1 MQFTRIA
8 SMMIGVLIF
17 SQSYAQ
23 VVKKTFDLPEF
34 KGVYA
39 NAKYEVYI
47 KQSNKQEVRAEAL
60 KDILDITK
68 ITVEDGILMIN
79 IERKNDPA
87 SKSIWSKI
95 DDIKVNPTLKIYVS
109 MKEVNVLQVNGGGKI
124 ISENSIASDDLD
136 LRVTGSGGMD
146 IDIKGKRVNAELSGS
161 GNMLLKGY
169 ATTARASLS
178 GSGSLNAFNFELE
191 SCEVVVSG
199 NGNAELNVRE
209 DLNSKIMGSGWV
221 KHKGNTKKLT
231 SKVYGSGDIERA
243 Y

>member
-1 MQFTRIA
+1 MQVIKILILLISVLSFTA
-8 SMMIGVLIF
+8 GKS
-17 SQSYAQ
+17 Q

-34 KGVYA
+34 KSIYA
-39 NAKYEVYI
+39 NAKYEVYV

-60 KDILDITK
+60 KDILDITELK
-68 ITVEDGILMIN
+68 VEDGILMIH

-109 MKEVNVLQVNGGGKI
+109 MKEVSNLQVNGGGKI

-136 LRVTGSGGMD
+136 LRVTGSGSMD
-146 IDIKGKRVNAELSGS
+146 IDIKGKRVNAEVSGS
-161 GNMLLKGY
+161 GSMLLKGY
-169 ATTARASLS
+169 ATSAKTLLS
-178 GSGSLNAFNFELE
+178 GSGNLNAFNFELE
-191 SCEVVVSG
+191 SCEVVISG

-209 DLNSKIMGSGWV
+209 DLASKIMGSGTV
-221 KHKGNTKKLT
+221 KHKGNTKQLT
-231 SKVYGSGDIERA
+231 SKVYGNGSIERA